1 MADQATA
8 RPRSVALLGGGVI
21 GGGWAARFLLNGVD
35 VRLFDPDR
43 EAARRVDAML
53 HNARRAYRR
62 LTLAPL
68 PAEGELTLVDSPEE
82 AIAGV
87 DFVQESAPEREG
99 VKRARAGGGV
109 PGGRPRR
116 GVRLVDVR
124 PAPVAAAGRHGPPRA
139 PGGRASVQP
148 GLPAPPGRGVRRR
161 ANLAGDP
168 RAGRGRL
175 PLRRDAAARPAQGG
189 GGLRGRP
196 AAGGAVARGALA
208 RQRRRGD
215 RRGDRRRHPLRRGP
229 ALVVHGH
236 LPDLSHRGRRG
247 RHAPLHGGS
256 SDRPCVFRGPSSW
269 TCPS

>member
-1 MADQATA
+1 MADHAAA

-68 PAEGELTLVDSPEE
+68 PAEGELTLVDSLEGGGRRGRLRP
-82 AIAGV
+82 G
-87 DFVQESAPEREG
+87 ERS
-99 VKRARAGGGV
+99 RARGGQARRAGCGV
-109 PGGRPRR
+109 PRGRPGRR
-116 GVRLVDVR
+116 IRLVDVR
-124 PAPVAAAGRHGPPRA
+124 PAPLAAAGRHGASRA

-148 GLPAPPGRGVRRR
+148 GLPASAGRGVRRR

-168 RAGRGRL
+168 GARRRRL
-175 PLRRDAAARPAQGG
+175 PLRRDAAARRAQGG

-215 RRGDRRRHPLRRGP
+215 RRGDRRRDPLRRRP
-229 ALVVHGH
+229 ALVVHGQ

-247 RHAPLHGGS
+247 RHAPLHARS
-256 SDRPCVFRGPSSW
+256 SDRPCGFRGPSSW